1 MFSLF
6 VFLSVPTSSLLSPC
20 RLNNDFI
27 IPVLGRDST
36 NDIYI
41 KYSKVLGFCL
51 VLKILSYLNEMPYLI
66 LHLMNQ
72 VMICILFL
80 LLICWKLFQNLIF
93 PEHTKKMY
101 CESFV
106 LSLVKGIKSL
116 FSLRSDIKLEIS
128 VQKTN
133 KGLYI
138 ILSRF
143 TIFSATKI
151 LWKISM
157 CKKRDTLWFC

>member
-1 MFSLF
+1 MIGWWRLSRRLLYVMCTLCSVCLF
-6 VFLSVPTSSLLSPC
+6 FLVCRLQVCYHHDC

-27 IPVLGRDST
+27 IPVFRRDST

-66 LHLMNQ
+66 LHLLNQ

-80 LLICWKLFQNLIF
+80 LLICWKKIPESNF
-93 PEHTKKMY
+93 PWKLPTPKKMY

-106 LSLVKGIKSL
+106 LSL
-116 FSLRSDIKLEIS
+116 
-128 VQKTN
+128 
-133 KGLYI
+133 
-138 ILSRF
+138 
-143 TIFSATKI
+143 
-151 LWKISM
+151 
-157 CKKRDTLWFC
+157 

>member
-27 IPVLGRDST
+27 IPVFGRDST

-72 VMICILFL
+72 VMISCF
-80 LLICWKLFQNLIF
+80 LICWKVFQNLIF
-93 PEHTKKMY
+93 PEHCQHKKKLWII
-101 CESFV
+101 CAVSA
-106 LSLVKGIKSL
+106 KGIKSL

-133 KGLYI
+133 KDCTSYLTDSQSF
-138 ILSRF
+138 LQRKSCER
-143 TIFSATKI
+143 
-151 LWKISM
+151 
-157 CKKRDTLWFC
+157 

>member
-1 MFSLF
+1 MMKAIQKITLCNVHTLFSLF

-66 LHLMNQ
+66 LHLLNQ

-80 LLICWKLFQNLIF
+80 LLICWKKF
-93 PEHTKKMY
+93 PESNFPWKLPTPKKFTLNHLY
-101 CESFV
+101 C
-106 LSLVKGIKSL
+106 LCK
-116 FSLRSDIKLEIS
+116 RH
-128 VQKTN
+128 Q
-133 KGLYI
+133 I
-138 ILSRF
+138 IIQF
-143 TIFSATKI
+143 TQ
-151 LWKISM
+151 
-157 CKKRDTLWFC
+157 